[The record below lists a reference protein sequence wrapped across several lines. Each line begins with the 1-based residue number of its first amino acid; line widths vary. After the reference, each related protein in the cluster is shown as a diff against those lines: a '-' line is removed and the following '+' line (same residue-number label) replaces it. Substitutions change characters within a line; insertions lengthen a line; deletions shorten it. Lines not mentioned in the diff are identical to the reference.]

1 MRDEAK
7 LKQEVEASS
16 LKWDAAHGGYIT
28 IRDYFGTKP
37 HTDEHSD
44 NAVILLACVNALLAE
59 FVAQGGTLHKDPD
72 TGTYISGSK
81 GGAGDGGFRLSN
93 STTGK
98 PGSAHKE
105 AMAVDVFDAG
115 DKLDE
120 WITRDILMKYSLF
133 REAKQ
138 WTLGEWC
145 HLQTRPPKSGNRS
158 FNP

>member
-16 LKWDAAHGGYIT
+16 QKWEAAHGGYIT

-37 HTDEHSD
+37 HTDEHTA
-44 NAVILLACVNALLAE
+44 NAVELLKCVNALLAE

-81 GGAGDGGFRLSN
+81 GGAGDGGYRLPTT
-93 STTGK
+93 TTGK

-105 AMAVDVFDAG
+105 AMACDIFDAG
-115 DKLDE
+115 DKLDS
-120 WITRDILMKYSLF
+120 WITRDILVKHGLF
-133 REAKQ
+133 REAMQ
-138 WTLGEWC
+138 WTPTWC